1 MSQNEPFGRWV
12 RHQRTKVH
20 GWTQLE
26 LAHAVFCSEAMIRKI
41 ERGERQ
47 PARDL
52 AERLVRALG
61 VPEAA
66 VAGYVAWARGL
77 AGRPDVPNDGQGFQ
91 LSGSGYTLQTVLVP
105 LDAIASFGEEQPRVV
120 RLSEPFLGRMQWAA
134 VPLASLVA
142 QIPAS
147 HCMGE
152 ECNGRDPEEAGC
164 AEGSLTVGGEDIIDP
179 VSGELVAML
188 ELRFSRVCQTNW
200 VRITRYARAPLRM
213 EAYLR
218 DGDGNILEGT
228 RVVVERDQV
237 YGYGGMWYTP
247 KGAMLLQ
254 ACGVVEGIEE
264 ARSRLMS

>member
-1 MSQNEPFGRWV
+1 MSQDESFGTWL
-12 RHQRTKVH
+12 RHQRTNVH
-20 GWTQLE
+20 GWTQTE
-26 LAHAVFCSEAMIRKI
+26 LAHAVFCSETMIRKI

-52 AERLVRALG
+52 AERLARAVG

-66 VAGYVAWARGL
+66 VAGYIAWARGL
-77 AGRPDVPNDGQGFQ
+77 AGRPGAANGEHDIQF
-91 LSGSGYTLQTVLVP
+91 SGSGHTLQTVLVP

-134 VPLASLVA
+134 VPLASLVS
-142 QIPAS
+142 QVPVS
-147 HCMGE
+147 HCKGE
-152 ECNGRDPEEAGC
+152 DCNGRDAEEAGC
-164 AEGSLTVGGEDIIDP
+164 AEGSLTVDGADIIDP

-200 VRITRYARAPLRM
+200 VRITRYARSPLQM

-218 DGDGNILEGT
+218 DGDGRIIEET
-228 RVVVERDQV
+228 RVVVPRDHV

-247 KGAMLLQ
+247 KGTLLQ
-254 ACGVVEGIEE
+254 ACCVVEGIEE
-264 ARSRLMS
+264 VRARLTS

>member
-1 MSQNEPFGRWV
+1 MSRDESFGKWL
-12 RHQRTKVH
+12 RHQRTQVH
-20 GWTQLE
+20 GWTQVE
-26 LAHAVFCSEAMIRKI
+26 LAHAVFCSETMIRKI

-52 AERLVRALG
+52 AERLVRAVG
-61 VPEAA
+61 APEPA
-66 VAGYVAWARGL
+66 VAGYIAWARGL
-77 AGRPDVPNDGQGFQ
+77 AGRPDTGNGGQDIQ

-105 LDAIASFGEEQPRVV
+105 LDAIASFGAEQPQVV

-142 QIPAS
+142 QIPVS
-147 HCMGE
+147 HCRGE
-152 ECNGRDPEEAGC
+152 ECNGRDAEEAGC
-164 AEGSLTVGGEDIIDP
+164 AEGSLTVDGEDIIDP
-179 VSGELVAML
+179 ESGELVAML

-200 VRITRYARAPLRM
+200 VRITRYARKPLRM

-218 DGDGNILEGT
+218 DSDGRIIEQT
-228 RVVVERDQV
+228 RVVVPRDQV

-247 KGAMLLQ
+247 TGTLLQ

-264 ARSRLMS
+264 ARGRLSS

>member
-1 MSQNEPFGRWV
+1 MSTEEPFGKWMRQ
-12 RHQRTKVH
+12 QRTQVL
-20 GWTQLE
+20 GWTQAE
-26 LAHAVFCSEAMIRKI
+26 LAREVYCSEAMIRKV

-52 AERLVRALG
+52 AERLLRALR
-61 VPEAA
+61 VPDEAITDH
-66 VAGYVAWARGL
+66 VAWARGL
-77 AGRPDVPNDGQGFQ
+77 AGRPAADNGSSGLH

-142 QIPAS
+142 HIPVS
-147 HCMGE
+147 HCRGD
-152 ECNGRDPEEAGC
+152 ECNGRDAEEAGC
-164 AEGSLTVGGEDIIDP
+164 AEGSLTVDGADIIDP
-179 VSGELVAML
+179 ASGELVAML

-200 VRITRYARAPLRM
+200 VRITRFVRSPLRM

-218 DGDGNILEGT
+218 DGDGTILEPT
-228 RVVVERDQV
+228 RVVVPGDQV

-254 ACGVVEGIEE
+254 ACAVVEGIEE
-264 ARSRLMS
+264 VRTRLST

>member
-1 MSQNEPFGRWV
+1 MSQEESFGRWL
-12 RHQRTKVH
+12 RHQRTQVH
-20 GWTQLE
+20 GWTQVE
-26 LAHAVFCSEAMIRKI
+26 LAHAVFCSETMVRKI

-52 AERLVRALG
+52 AERLARAMG
-61 VPEAA
+61 VPEPAI
-66 VAGYVAWARGL
+66 AGYIAWARGL
-77 AGRPDVPNDGQGFQ
+77 AGRPGAGNDGRGLQ

-142 QIPAS
+142 QLPVS
-147 HCMGE
+147 HCRGK

-164 AEGSLTVGGEDIIDP
+164 AEGSLTVDGADIIDP

-188 ELRFSRVCQTNW
+188 ELRYSRVCQTNW
-200 VRITRYARAPLRM
+200 VRITRYARAPLQM

-218 DGDGNILEGT
+218 DGDGTILEPT
-228 RVVVERDQV
+228 RVVVPPDQV
-237 YGYGGMWYTP
+237 YGYGGMWYSQI
-247 KGAMLLQ
+247 GEMLLQ
-254 ACGVVEGIEE
+254 ACGVVEGFEE
-264 ARSRLMS
+264 VRTRLSS

>member
-1 MSQNEPFGRWV
+1 MSPDESFGMWV
-12 RHQRTKVH
+12 RHQRTKVRD
-20 GWTQLE
+20 WTQME
-26 LAHAVFCSEAMIRKI
+26 LAQAVFCSEAMIRKI

-61 VPEAA
+61 VPDPA
-66 VAGYVAWARGL
+66 VAGYIAWARGL
-77 AGRPDVPNDGQGFQ
+77 AGRPKAVNDGQDFQ

-120 RLSEPFLGRMQWAA
+120 LLSEPFLGRMQWAA

-142 QIPAS
+142 QIPVS
-147 HCMGE
+147 HCVDD
-152 ECNGRDPEEAGC
+152 ECNGRDAEEAGC
-164 AEGSLTVGGEDIIDP
+164 AEGSLTVDGEDIVDP
-179 VSGELVAML
+179 ASGELVAML

-200 VRITRYARAPLRM
+200 VRITRYARSPLRM

-218 DGDGNILEGT
+218 DGDGTIIETT

-247 KGAMLLQ
+247 KGGSLLQ
-254 ACGVVEGIEE
+254 ACGVVEGIGEV
-264 ARSRLMS
+264 RTRLIS